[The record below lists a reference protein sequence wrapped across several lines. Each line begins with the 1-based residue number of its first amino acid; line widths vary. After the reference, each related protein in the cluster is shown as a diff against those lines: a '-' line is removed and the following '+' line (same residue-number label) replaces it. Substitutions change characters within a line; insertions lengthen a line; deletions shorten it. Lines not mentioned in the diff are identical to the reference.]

1 MQNDTETITTT
12 PLKRS
17 YILDTALVAFL
28 LVIFTAL
35 PLGVQLSR
43 GGVIVNDKLHTTR
56 IVLTGLAWPFL
67 VIGAIPLVFY
77 WRKDRSIDKKF
88 FSTATSSQL
97 FAVFVCTMTVF
108 LGCLFVLSAYIILV
122 VIQFKYSDGI
132 SWEIVIDI
140 FLVLIFVSISLTTLN
155 HARNVHAVRKAI
167 RNTPYVSNGLE
178 INVEGNPP
186 TFT

>member
-1 MQNDTETITTT
+1 MQNDTEAITTT

-43 GGVIVNDKLHTTR
+43 GGVIVDDKLHTTR

-67 VIGAIPLVFY
+67 VLGAIPLVFY

-88 FSTATSSQL
+88 FSTATSGHL
-97 FAVFVCTMTVF
+97 FAVLICTMTVF
-108 LGCLFVLSAYIILV
+108 LGCLFVLSAYIVLL
-122 VIQFKYSDGI
+122 VIQFKHTDGI
-132 SWEIVIDI
+132 SWEIVVDI
-140 FLVLIFVSISLTTLN
+140 FLVFIFFSISLTTLN
-155 HARNVHAVRKAI
+155 YARNVHAVRKAI
-167 RNTPYVSNGLE
+167 TNAPYVSHGLD
-178 INVEGNPP
+178 INTEGNPAI
-186 TFT
+186 FT